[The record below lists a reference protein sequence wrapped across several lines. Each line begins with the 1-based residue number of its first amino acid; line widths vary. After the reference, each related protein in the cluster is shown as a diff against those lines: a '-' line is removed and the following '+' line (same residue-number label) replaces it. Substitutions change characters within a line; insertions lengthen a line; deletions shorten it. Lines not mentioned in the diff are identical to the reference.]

1 MNSQT
6 YQQNTIQI
14 DIVALLKKAL
24 IQWRAIII
32 FAVILGLL
40 VSGLKYIKDL
50 SSYKAA
56 LALSKDETSSD
67 DIIKKSGLTVDE
79 QDAVQLAVSQK
90 KQIESQSE
98 YLSDS
103 LYMNLDPMNL
113 RQLSLLYFIKAKG
126 GSDAADL
133 LTVYKEELLSDS
145 SGLWY

>member
-67 DIIKKSGLTVDE
+67 DIIKKVDL
-79 QDAVQLAVSQK
+79 Q
-90 KQIESQSE
+90 
-98 YLSDS
+98 
-103 LYMNLDPMNL
+103 
-113 RQLSLLYFIKAKG
+113 
-126 GSDAADL
+126 
-133 LTVYKEELLSDS
+133 
-145 SGLWY
+145 

>member
-14 DIVALLKKAL
+14 DIAALLKKAL

-67 DIIKKSGLTVDE
+67 DIIKKKWTYS
-79 QDAVQLAVSQK
+79 
-90 KQIESQSE
+90 
-98 YLSDS
+98 
-103 LYMNLDPMNL
+103 
-113 RQLSLLYFIKAKG
+113 R
-126 GSDAADL
+126 
-133 LTVYKEELLSDS
+133 
-145 SGLWY
+145 